1 MSSMNLRVAEAL
13 PRDAG
18 RGMVRLDPKD
28 MAELQ
33 AEVGDILEVEGKR
46 VSVAK
51 ALPAYAEERGKGLIQ
66 MDGILREN
74 AHIGLGEWVQAR
86 TVSCPVATT
95 VVLTPLSSSRSA
107 SLEADLDY
115 VARVLDGLAVTE
127 GDKVRATF
135 MGGLYRE
142 FSVAATDPKGPV
154 VIGASTAT
162 KVEGESVERPGRES
176 TGVTYEDIGG
186 LHKEVLRIREMIEL
200 PLRYPELFDR
210 LGIEPPKGV
219 LLYGPP
225 GCGKTLIAKA
235 VANETSAYFTTIS
248 GPEIIGKYYG
258 ESEERLRKVFE
269 EAQAH
274 APAILF
280 IDEIDAIAP
289 KREEL
294 GSHQQV
300 ERRVVA
306 QLLALLDG
314 LTSRGQVVVIGA
326 TNVPN
331 TLDPALRRPGRLDR
345 EIVIGVPDR
354 VGRLEVLQV
363 HTRGMPLADDVDLE
377 KLASVTHGFVGAD
390 LASLSRE
397 AAMVTLRG
405 VMPEVQMDAEYLP
418 YELLAQ
424 LEVTAEHFMEALK
437 EVEPSA
443 IREVFTEI
451 PNVRWDQV
459 GGLEE
464 VKQALREAIEW
475 PLMHSQLFEQA
486 GTSPPKGILL
496 TGPSGTGKT
505 LLAKAV
511 ATESQINFISV
522 KGPELL
528 SMWVGESERGVR
540 EVFKKAKLASPCI
553 IFFDEIE
560 ALTPRRGSSADSH
573 VTDRVMSQLLTE
585 MDGIEELKG
594 VVVLAAT
601 SRPDLLDPAM
611 LRAGRLELR
620 LELPPPNEAARRE
633 VFAIYTVGKPLAE
646 DVDLAALAKATD
658 GLMGADIE
666 AACRRAATLAIRE
679 VIAGRDAAAT
689 APPEA
694 SVQIAARHFQQ
705 ALGVVSTEESVDEPR
720 LPAPLTPREC
730 LAAPSGPSCAA
741 RGPSRRTP
749 AAPAPPPP
757 SPRGRRR

>member
-1 MSSMNLRVAEAL
+1 MGSLKLRVAESLA
-13 PRDAG
+13 RDVG
-18 RGMVRLDPKD
+18 RGLVRLDPKD
-28 MAELQ
+28 LAELRAQ
-33 AEVGDILEVEGKR
+33 VGDVLEIEGKR
-46 VSVAK
+46 IGLAK
-51 ALPAYAEERGKGLIQ
+51 ALPTYAEERGKGLIQ
-66 MDGILREN
+66 MDGLLREN
-74 AHIGLGEWVQAR
+74 AQIGLGEWVQAS
-86 TVSCPVATT
+86 TIDCPVAKT
-95 VVLTPLSSSRSA
+95 VVLTPLSSSRGA
-107 SLEADLDY
+107 SLEADLEY
-115 VARVLDGLAVTE
+115 VARVLEGLPVGE
-127 GDKVRATF
+127 SDKVRATF

-142 FSVAATDPKGPV
+142 FMVASTDPKGPV
-154 VIGASTAT
+154 LIDATTAT
-162 KVEGESVERPGRES
+162 KIKGESVERPGQER

-186 LHKEVLRIREMIEL
+186 LRKEILRIREMIEL
-200 PLRYPELFDR
+200 PLRYPELFEK

-248 GPEIIGKYYG
+248 GPEIIGKFYG

-269 EAQAH
+269 EAQSH

-294 GSHQQV
+294 GSQHQL

-314 LTSRGQVVVIGA
+314 LTSRGQMVVIGA

-345 EIVIGVPDR
+345 EITIGVPDR
-354 VGRLEVLQV
+354 AGRLEVLQI
-363 HTRGMPLADDVDLE
+363 HTRGMPLGPDVDLE
-377 KLASVTHGFVGAD
+377 KLAEITHGFVGAD

-405 VMPEVQMDAEYLP
+405 IMPEIQIDVDYLP
-418 YELLAQ
+418 YELLSK
-424 LEVTAEHFMEALK
+424 LEVTAGHFLEALK

-443 IREVFTEI
+443 IREVFTEV

-459 GGLEE
+459 GGLGEA
-464 VKQALREAIEW
+464 KQALREAIEW
-475 PLMHSQLFEQA
+475 PLKHPDLFERA
-486 GTSPPKGILL
+486 GTTPPKGILI
-496 TGPSGTGKT
+496 TGPSGSGKT

-528 SMWVGESERGVR
+528 SMWIGESERGVR

-560 ALTPRRGSSADSH
+560 ALTPQRGASMDSH

-620 LELPPPNEAARRE
+620 LELPAPDETARRE
-633 VFAIYTVGKPLAE
+633 VFGIYTRSKPLAG
-646 DVDLAALAKATD
+646 DVDLDALAKQTE
-658 GLMGADIE
+658 GLMGSDIE
-666 AACRRAATLAIRE
+666 ALCRRAVTLAIRE
-679 VIAGRDAAAT
+679 VLSEGDAEADE
-689 APPEA
+689 API
-694 SVQIAARHFQQ
+694 QIAARHFQQ
-705 ALGVVSTEESVDEPR
+705 AL
-720 LPAPLTPREC
+720 APVK
-730 LAAPSGPSCAA
+730 
-741 RGPSRRTP
+741 
-749 AAPAPPPP
+749 
-757 SPRGRRR
+757 

>member
-162 KVEGESVERPGRES
+162 KVKGESVERPGRES

-405 VMPEVQMDAEYLP
+405 VMPEVQMDAEYLS

-475 PLMHSQLFEQA
+475 PLMHSQLFEQGRHLAAQGHPLDRPLGHGQDAARQGRGHREPDQLHLGKGSGAPLHVGGRVGA
-486 GTSPPKGILL
+486 GR
-496 TGPSGTGKT
+496 
-505 LLAKAV
+505 A
-511 ATESQINFISV
+511 
-522 KGPELL
+522 
-528 SMWVGESERGVR
+528 RGVQEGEAGQPLHHLLR
-540 EVFKKAKLASPCI
+540 RDRGADAPSRLIGRLPRHRPGDEPAAHGDGRHRGAKGCGGAGRHQQARSAGPRHAPGGQAGAAAGAAPAQRGGQARGLCHLHRGQAAGRGRGRGRPW
-553 IFFDEIE
+553 
-560 ALTPRRGSSADSH
+560 PRRPTVSWA
-573 VTDRVMSQLLTE
+573 R
-585 MDGIEELKG
+585 
-594 VVVLAAT
+594 T
-601 SRPDLLDPAM
+601 SRRPA
-611 LRAGRLELR
+611 AGRPLW
-620 LELPPPNEAARRE
+620 PSARSSPGG
-633 VFAIYTVGKPLAE
+633 TP
-646 DVDLAALAKATD
+646 
-658 GLMGADIE
+658 
-666 AACRRAATLAIRE
+666 
-679 VIAGRDAAAT
+679 AAT

-705 ALGVVSTEESVDEPR
+705 ALGVVST
-720 LPAPLTPREC
+720 
-730 LAAPSGPSCAA
+730 
-741 RGPSRRTP
+741 
-749 AAPAPPPP
+749 
-757 SPRGRRR
+757 